1 MCIICNQGFFDSTM
15 LKQTSVLPFKNIKS
29 CFFNNRRMKGRA
41 TVRGGG
47 RAGGPFPQKI
57 LKSWCSET
65 SFLVFII
72 HIFIFEL
79 SRTSSRLYFIIRAVF
94 GFWIYYVWCHW
105 MGIIRI
111 HLKIWEQISTSGFLL
126 SRSHFGQDSGFSIKI
141 GRIPTRSGWLDS
153 LHRRITFYGIVKR

>member
-1 MCIICNQGFFDSTM
+1 MF
-15 LKQTSVLPFKNIKS
+15 
-29 CFFNNRRMKGRA
+29 FFNNRRIIPRRVLKGRA

-47 RAGGPFPQKI
+47 RAAGLFPQKI

-65 SFLVFII
+65 SFLVFI
-72 HIFIFEL
+72 HIFIFEV

-94 GFWIYYVWCHW
+94 GFWIYSVWCHW
-105 MGIIRI
+105 MGVIRI

-153 LHRRITFYGIVKR
+153 LHTRTTFYGIVKR